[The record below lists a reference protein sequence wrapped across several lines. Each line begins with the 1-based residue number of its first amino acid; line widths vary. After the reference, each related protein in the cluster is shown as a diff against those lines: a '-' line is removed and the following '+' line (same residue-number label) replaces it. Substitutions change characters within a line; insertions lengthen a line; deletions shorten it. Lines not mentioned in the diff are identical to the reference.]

1 MESNHLTT
9 RTYTAP
15 TCTLIVSSKEVRSVR
30 TQAQQ
35 PQPVDFILELER
47 SDLGEIDRVT
57 LQGQPSQLDSLQQT
71 LDRYITALVAKF
83 PHPIAQT
90 HTETPVDAIQLD
102 AAEVPPQPLRDPRVD
117 NESSSRAGILK
128 NLPGLRDSFPPLP
141 PPIAADSPSDGDE
154 KPSIS
159 RLLGRWN
166 KPQQRPQ
173 SGSIDSTSATG
184 KGARDNESTPAGESK
199 ATKPYLTGVGERS
212 LEHQL
217 HLGDLETPAS
227 GSVLTLS
234 AIQLFDLA
242 AVLDEYATEH
252 ATTIDRP
259 NVLSRNSVYNR
270 GDRAADIASVESS
283 SRLPNLPGVTAQPL
297 ERPAYYPIR
306 APRKSSSFMSG
317 IPWAIAAAVAVGL
330 PLLLLDPNS
339 NPVKD
344 LATKLNIPNL
354 AGTKKATT
362 AKTPKNPATTTEI
375 SAPIAGATPTPW
387 QTQPVEPPKT
397 TVKATDSTKVPT
409 TSDPTKIGIAGIPD
423 AILTPSGAVSPTIGS
438 TTGTTT
444 VAPNPLTTN
453 KPTAT
458 EPTAT
463 KPVAAATTKPATTTK
478 PAATTKPATTTIGQL
493 PIDADTSGKVSIS
506 KQPISVPPALSSPV
520 TTPTTPI
527 PFDRAGIDA
536 SGKIDPATRSLAGKK
551 ADPKIATSSVTTK
564 PKPKTTKPSV
574 ATSPNSSEP
583 FTPVLKNPNL
593 IDPNQ
598 NSPEPT
604 ETKQPAAT
612 TTTAPNQPL
621 QSNAGGFGGDPV
633 ENASLQETKRYF
645 QSKWKASTTQANAL
659 QYVLQVNGKNGV
671 VRAVSPQGEAAT
683 TYLQQTKFIKPG
695 QKLLSPAAGGEQK
708 IRVLLQPDGSVD
720 TFIEP

>member
-57 LQGQPSQLDSLQQT
+57 LQGQPNQLDSLQQT
-71 LDRYITALVAKF
+71 LNRYITELVAKF
-83 PHPIAQT
+83 PRPIAQM
-90 HTETPVDAIQLD
+90 HSETPADASPLD
-102 AAEVPPQPLRDPRVD
+102 TAEIPPQPLRDPRVD
-117 NESSSRAGILK
+117 DSSSRAGILK

-141 PPIAADSPSDGDE
+141 PPIAPNSPSGNED
-154 KPSIS
+154 KPSIT

-166 KPQQRPQ
+166 KPQDRQP
-173 SGSIDSTSATG
+173 SGSIDSNAATG
-184 KGARDNESTPAGESK
+184 KGARDVGSTPTDGSK
-199 ATKPYLTGVGERS
+199 ATQPYLTGVGDRS

-217 HLGDLETPAS
+217 HLGYLETPAS

-242 AVLDEYATEH
+242 AVLDEYAAEH
-252 ATTIDRP
+252 VTTIDRP

-270 GDRAADIASVESS
+270 GDRAADAASVESS
-283 SRLPNLPGVTAQPL
+283 SRLPNLPGVAAQPL

-306 APRKSSSFMSG
+306 VPRKSSSFMSG
-317 IPWAIAAAVAVGL
+317 IPWAIAAAIGVGL

-344 LATKLNIPNL
+344 FATKLNLPNL
-354 AGTKKATT
+354 AGTKKAST
-362 AKTPKNPATTTEI
+362 AKTPKNPATTTEA
-375 SAPIAGATPTPW
+375 SVPIAGVTPTPW

-397 TVKATDSTKVPT
+397 TVKATDPTKVT
-409 TSDPTKIGIAGIPD
+409 TAPDTTKIGIAGIPD
-423 AILTPSGAVSPTIGS
+423 AILSPSGAVSPTIDS
-438 TTGTTT
+438 TTGTTAT
-444 VAPNPLTTN
+444 ATPNPLTNT
-453 KPTAT
+453 KPTG
-458 EPTAT
+458 T
-463 KPVAAATTKPATTTK
+463 KPVAAASTTPAATTKPATTTK

-493 PIDADTSGKVSIS
+493 PIDPDTSGKVSIS
-506 KQPISVPPALSSPV
+506 KQPISVPPAFSSPV
-520 TTPTTPI
+520 ANTPI
-527 PFDRAGIDA
+527 PFDRSGIDA
-536 SGKIDPATRSLAGKK
+536 SGKIDPATRSLDAKK
-551 ADPKIATSSVTTK
+551 VDPKVATSPVTTK
-564 PKPKTTKPSV
+564 PNPKTTKPNV
-574 ATSPNSSEP
+574 AASPNSSEP

-604 ETKQPAAT
+604 ETKQPAVTPA
-612 TTTAPNQPL
+612 TAPNQPL
-621 QSNAGGFGGDPV
+621 QSNAGGFGGDAV

-645 QSKWKASTTQANAL
+645 QGKWKASTTQANAL

-671 VRAVSPQGEAAT
+671 VRAIAPQGEAAT